1 MIAALFPALLGLCLV
16 ASALWAAFART
27 RAGCL
32 WALSLNSALL
42 AAVAWSMDA
51 PLMGVAWLLSAL
63 GLALAA
69 CWMGGGARMPSA
81 KDTRGRLSLAVW
93 TALIAGLVLFA
104 VLIGVDSPIWWGGAV
119 PSVGLAERLSSFA
132 EGLTGRYAPG
142 LLATV
147 LLALTLLVGVRLWE
161 EA

>member
-1 MIAALFPALLGLCLV
+1 MIATMLPGLLALGVV
-16 ASALWAAFART
+16 ASALWASFARNWV
-27 RAGCL
+27 GCL
-32 WALSLNSALL
+32 GGLSLNAALL
-42 AAVAWSMDA
+42 AAVAWILGA

-69 CWMGGGARMPSA
+69 CWIRGGAHMPA
-81 KDTRGRLSLAVW
+81 VKDRHRRLSMAIW
-93 TALIAGLVLFA
+93 AALISGGVLFA
-104 VLIGVDSPIWWGGAV
+104 VLIGVDSPIWRDGAAEAA
-119 PSVGLAERLSSFA
+119 GLAERLSFLA

-142 LLATV
+142 LVAVV